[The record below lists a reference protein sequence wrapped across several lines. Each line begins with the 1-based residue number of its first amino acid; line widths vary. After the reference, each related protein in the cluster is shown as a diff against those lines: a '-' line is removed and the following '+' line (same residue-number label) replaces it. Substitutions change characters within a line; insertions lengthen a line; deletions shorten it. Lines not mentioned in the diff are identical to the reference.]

1 MTYDV
6 EVRGHKHT
14 LSVEHGHG
22 SSEQFLLDGRPCV
35 ADARFLSPRVLSLLI
50 DGRSYRVVFDPRPGA
65 EAVVVGEHRMPFT
78 IADPRSLRS
87 QKRTSLQREWRAVD
101 HGANARPDP
110 EVARDRRRC
119 RQNRSAIGGD
129 GSDEDAERAESFQI
143 GKGDSRTCQSRGDCA
158 GRKITACDRV
168 VPPATCFQ
176 LLVIAIEMYAAN
188 REFVGRQSQIAS
200 LIVIVTV

>member
-14 LSVEHGHG
+14 LSVEHRHG

-50 DGRSYRVVFDPRPGA
+50 DGRSYRVVFDPRLGA

-87 QKRTSLQREWRAVD
+87 QKRTSPSES
-101 HGANARPDP
+101 GAL
-110 EVARDRRRC
+110 
-119 RQNRSAIGGD
+119 S
-129 GSDEDAERAESFQI
+129 
-143 GKGDSRTCQSRGDCA
+143 
-158 GRKITACDRV
+158 ITAPMPGLILKLLVTVGDVVKTDQPLVVMEAMKMQNELKASRSGRV
-168 VPPATCFQ
+168 TRVLVKAGATVQ
-176 LLVIAIEMYAAN
+176 AGKLLLVIA
-188 REFVGRQSQIAS
+188 
-200 LIVIVTV
+200 